1 MLLTDSGNTFE
12 AAPAGVHPARLFRIL
27 DLGTQESTYQ
37 GQIKHGRKIMLS
49 FELLGDDRMSDG
61 KPFTISRRFTAS
73 LGEKSALR
81 PFLES
86 WRGKRYQPDELR
98 AGLRL
103 DKMLAQHCLL
113 TLIES
118 ERDGKTYTNISG
130 ISNLPKS
137 MPKPEGINPPQ
148 LFDLAAPDWNV
159 FDALSDKM
167 AGTIL
172 MSPEG
177 QAAQKARHAKPPKPE
192 LFEREPGSD
201 DDLDDDI
208 AF

>member
-12 AAPAGVHPARLFRIL
+12 AAPAGVHPARLVRIL

-37 GQIKHGRKIMLS
+37 GQTKHGRKIMLT

-61 KPFTISRRFTAS
+61 RPFTISRRFTAS

-86 WRGKRYQPDELR
+86 WRGKKYQPDELR
-98 AGLRL
+98 TGLRL
-103 DKMLAQHCLL
+103 DKMLGAFGLL
-113 TLIES
+113 SLVEA
-118 ERDGKTYTNISG
+118 ERDGRMYSNISG

-137 MPKPEGINPPQ
+137 MPKPEGVNQLQ
-148 LFDLAAPDWNV
+148 LFDLGAPDWSV
-159 FDALSDKM
+159 FDALSEKM
-167 AGTIL
+167 QGTIL

-177 QAAQKARHAKPPKPE
+177 QAAIKASR
-192 LFEREPGSD
+192 EREPGSD
-201 DDLDDDI
+201 DEPFPLGDDDV